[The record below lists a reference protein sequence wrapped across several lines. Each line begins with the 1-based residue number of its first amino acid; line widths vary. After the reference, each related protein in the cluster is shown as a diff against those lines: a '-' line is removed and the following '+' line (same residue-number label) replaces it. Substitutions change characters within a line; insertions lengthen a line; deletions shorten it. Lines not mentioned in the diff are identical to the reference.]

1 MTSAEHSLF
10 FRLSVH
16 SAIQNTIEYSAFFKF
31 IISKCI
37 KRVFYFIFFKPKNM
51 LNSAFSK
58 AVVGF

>member
-16 SAIQNTIEYSAFFKF
+16 SAIQNAIEYSAFFKF

-37 KRVFYFIFFKPKNM
+37 KCILFYFFKPKNM